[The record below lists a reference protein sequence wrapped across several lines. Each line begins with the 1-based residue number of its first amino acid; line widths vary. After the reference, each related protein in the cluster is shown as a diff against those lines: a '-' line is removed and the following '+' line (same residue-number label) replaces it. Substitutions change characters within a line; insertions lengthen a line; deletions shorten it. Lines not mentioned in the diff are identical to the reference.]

1 MECKTGLDISDVRP
15 REPYRYGDD
24 VMITNAD
31 VEGVE
36 RAAQAILSSI
46 DQMDKK
52 EANQF
57 ITQWLI
63 DTGALN
69 EDGSEKEQIVTGDFW
84 VVVYGDNRYAI

>member
-1 MECKTGLDISDVRP
+1 
-15 REPYRYGDD
+15 
-24 VMITNAD
+24 MITNAD

-36 RAAQAILSSI
+36 RAAQDVLARIE
-46 DQMDKK
+46 QMNRS

-69 EDGSEKEQIVTGDFW
+69 EDGTEKDQIVTGDFFGW
-84 VVVYGDNRYAI
+84 

>member
-1 MECKTGLDISDVRP
+1 
-15 REPYRYGDD
+15 
-24 VMITNAD
+24 MITNAD

-46 DQMDKK
+46 DQMDKN

-69 EDGSEKEQIVTGDFW
+69 EDGSEKEQIVTGDFFGW
-84 VVVYGDNRYAI
+84 